1 MSVRMETPKESDAGY
16 PEEQPPDVAG
26 DQEGDS
32 RRGGSPP
39 EGGEHG
45 EGSSPATESGDGKAT
60 GNPNT

>member
-1 MSVRMETPKESDAGY
+1 METPRESDAGY
-16 PEEQPPDVAG
+16 PEEEPPEVAG
-26 DQEGDS
+26 DQSGSEQ
-32 RRGGSPP
+32 RKGGRPS

>member
-1 MSVRMETPKESDAGY
+1 METTRESDAGY
-16 PEEQPPDVAG
+16 PEEEPPEVAG
-26 DQEGDS
+26 DQTGSDPRKGS
-32 RRGGSPP
+32 RPP